1 MPQVILIGLPGAG
14 KSTVARALSKITGLS
29 MTDTDQVIES
39 RAGKKISEIFSID
52 GEAAFRALESQI
64 VQEELARESGVLAL
78 GGGSIVDPVNQELI
92 AESGA
97 AIVYLE
103 ISGFQ
108 ASVRVGKNSD
118 RPMLVG
124 DAREKLARLAT
135 ERSPIYQSL
144 ATITVKTASKKPS
157 EVALEIARLTGLEAL
172 SHG

>member
-1 MPQVILIGLPGAG
+1 MPKVILIGLPGSG

-29 MTDTDQVIES
+29 LTDTDQVIEA
-39 RAGKKISEIFSID
+39 RAGKKVAEIFSID
-52 GEAAFRALESQI
+52 GEAAFRALESQV
-64 VQEELARESGVLAL
+64 VQEELVQESGVLAL

-124 DAREKLARLAT
+124 DPREKLAQLAT

-144 ATITVKTASKKPS
+144 ATITIKTDSKKPS
-157 EVALEIARLTGLEAL
+157 EVALEIARLAGLEAV